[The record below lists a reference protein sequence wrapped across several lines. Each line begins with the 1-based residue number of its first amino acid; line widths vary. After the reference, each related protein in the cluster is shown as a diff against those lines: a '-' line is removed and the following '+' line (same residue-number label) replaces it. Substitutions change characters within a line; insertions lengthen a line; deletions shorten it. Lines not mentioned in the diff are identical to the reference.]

1 MLVEYIVNVILTFLT
16 IFGIGLYVS
25 YRSLREKEVEEEP
38 NRECILHDTDNG
50 CYIYGVK
57 YKEIS
62 ELLRDKEDR
71 PIRIVNGKEIIQI
84 EELTLEDV
92 EKNRL
97 INLWRMRER

>member
-1 MLVEYIVNVILTFLT
+1 MLVEYIVNSILTLL
-16 IFGIGLYVS
+16 IILGISSYLI
-25 YRSLREKEVEEEP
+25 YRSSKREVKDEP
-38 NRECILHDTDNG
+38 NRECIIHDTENG
-50 CYIYGVK
+50 YYIYRVK

-62 ELLRDKEDR
+62 DLLRDKEDR

-97 INLWRMRER
+97 INLWRLRDRG